1 MQIIIRSDRT
11 IEAFAGKMKPE
22 RLRMALSV
30 AVNATVRQ
38 GKNKA
43 AQEISRA
50 SSIRRAKVEAGIRL
64 RYATPG
70 SLEGAIRGIGRPLSL
85 KEFGARQGASGVRA
99 VVWGKAQ
106 HYAGAF
112 VHAGYPGSGMFVAGG
127 HVFTNT
133 GQYSKRSKRRNKV
146 EKMFGAGVAQVMSQA
161 DVESMIRGYAAERL
175 DANVARQLRRYA
187 WAG

>member
-1 MQIIIRSDRT
+1 MQIVIRSDRT

-38 GKNKA
+38 GKNRA

-50 SSIRRAKVEAGIRL
+50 SSIKRAKVEAGIRL

-70 SLEGAIRGIGRPLSL
+70 NLEGAIRGIGRPLSL
-85 KEFGARQGASGVRA
+85 KEFGAKQGASGVRA

-112 VHAGYPGSGMFVAGG
+112 MGPRPGAIAIRLGG
-127 HVFTNT
+127 HAFVRT
-133 GQYSKRSKRRNKV
+133 GKARLPI
-146 EKMFGAGVAQVMSQA
+146 EKMFGAGVAQVMAQA
-161 DVESMIRGYAAERL
+161 DVESMIRGYAGERL

-187 WAG
+187 WTG